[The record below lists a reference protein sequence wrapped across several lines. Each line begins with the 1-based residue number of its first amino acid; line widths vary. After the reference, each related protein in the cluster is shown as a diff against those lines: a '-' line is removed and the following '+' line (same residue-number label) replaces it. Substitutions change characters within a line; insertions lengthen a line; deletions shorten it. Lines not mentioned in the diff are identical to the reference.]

1 MNDNELM
8 TAVRESFTG
17 VQSRTP
23 VEQIVS
29 RSRAVR
35 ARRRLPGAAGA
46 LAVVAG
52 AAVAATVLLPGGSHQ
67 RSPELAAWTVAR
79 LAGGNISVTIRE
91 LRDPAGLQARLRADG
106 IPASVRFMPARHGQP
121 NPCQEYAGSQA
132 LQHQVIQGLRP
143 ARPGAQAVFLIIHGA
158 VLPRGAGVGLQVTSG
173 AGYVH
178 HPGGGRLGVALVQ
191 ASPQC
196 TGSRGSPRA

>member
-35 ARRRLPGAAGA
+35 ARRRIPGAAGA

-52 AAVAATVLLPGGSHQ
+52 AAVAATALVPGSHLVKPQ
-67 RSPELAAWTVAR
+67 LAAWTVAK
-79 LAGGNISVTIRE
+79 LADGSISVTIRE

-106 IPASVRFMPARHGQP
+106 VPANVQFTPARHGQP
-121 NPCQEYAGSQA
+121 NPCQEYNGSQA
-132 LQHQVIQGLRP
+132 LQHKVIQNLRP
-143 ARPGAQAVFLIIHGA
+143 AHRGEQTVFLIIHPSA
-158 VLPRGAGVGLQVTSG
+158 LPGGAGVGLQVSGG
-173 AGYVH
+173 AGTVS
-178 HPGGGRLGVALVQ
+178 HPGGGRLGMALVQ

-196 TGSRGSPRA
+196 TGS

>member
-17 VQSRTP
+17 VHSPTP

-35 ARRRLPGAAGA
+35 ARRRIPGAAGA

-52 AAVAATVLLPGGSHQ
+52 AAVAAAVLLPGGSHPASGQ
-67 RSPELAAWTVAR
+67 RPAELAAWTVAR

-106 IPASVRFMPARHGQP
+106 VPASVRFMPSRHGQP
-121 NPCQEYAGSQA
+121 NPCREYAGSQA

-143 ARPGAQAVFLIIHGA
+143 AHRGEQTIFLIIHA
-158 VLPRGAGVGLQVTSG
+158 AALPRGAGVGLQVTSG
-173 AGYVH
+173 AGDLH

-191 ASPQC
+191 ASPPC
-196 TGSRGSPRA
+196 TGS